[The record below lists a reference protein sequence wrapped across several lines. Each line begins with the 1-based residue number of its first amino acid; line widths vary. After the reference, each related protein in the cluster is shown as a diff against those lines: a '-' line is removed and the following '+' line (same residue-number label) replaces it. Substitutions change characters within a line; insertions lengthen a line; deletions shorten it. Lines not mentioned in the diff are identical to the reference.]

1 VVNKE
6 NITDKQVPMKTED
19 YSLYESN
26 IKFVEQREEKVDEE
40 IKNIRSQHKTSINTD
55 KKTTSTETFDIS
67 KNKMINIQSQK

>member
-40 IKNIRSQHKTSINTD
+40 IKNIRSQLKTSINTD

-67 KNKMINIQSQK
+67 KNKMINIQSEK